1 MRVVTRIYATGE
13 MDVSLHDASSRSG
26 GADVGAA
33 KPVNLLFPEVP
44 RDSTNVAAAVRQNYT
59 NGWNLLSDMLE
70 RATTNDATGKFLPG
84 GSLRLAAASARS
96 IMLKEEF
103 NPPLILGY
111 LGFDCMILDNGKL
124 GSPIPTHAV
133 IDPKAK
139 LNHAKVEDFNWRLKA
154 QIGAYQA
161 IARAYTN
168 APAARQQQIRAY
180 ARKVK
185 LTADS
190 TGAEWVQNLGEI
202 VDGSDASKTEHLM
215 DLQKFVEKSNP

>member
-1 MRVVTRIYATGE
+1 
-13 MDVSLHDASSRSG
+13 
-26 GADVGAA
+26 
-33 KPVNLLFPEVP
+33 
-44 RDSTNVAAAVRQNYT
+44 
-59 NGWNLLSDMLE
+59 
-70 RATTNDATGKFLPG
+70 
-84 GSLRLAAASARS
+84 
-96 IMLKEEF
+96 
-103 NPPLILGY
+103 
-111 LGFDCMILDNGKL
+111 MILDNGKI
-124 GSPIPTHAV
+124 GPPIPTHAM